1 MSKNFE
7 LLGLLQHD
15 SGKTV
20 FQSPL
25 SEASPECLPS
35 SCREP
40 RRLADLESHGWMHA
54 LFALQKH
61 WRLSA
66 FFAVCVFGS
75 VAIATV
81 LTKPMFEPT
90 VTLQIDPPGTQ
101 AFSLERAPEAS
112 NATEYLETQAK
123 TLQSDELALI
133 VIRKL
138 GLDHDAEFVGTPIAN
153 QKVVNGADGE
163 SAVQL
168 TWAENAALKTFR
180 SRLKVQRDTSSRL
193 VTVSFASHDPRKA
206 EQVANMLVNEF
217 IANSFKTLHESIM
230 ESSAWLSR
238 QLDDIRGKMENSNRA
253 LVDFQKQ
260 TGIADL
266 DANKNT
272 LADQMSE
279 LNRQLAAARGDRI
292 QFEATLSKV
301 QSSSAEL
308 LPQTRD
314 SLVVQ
319 ELTQKLA
326 EARVEFSRQQV
337 DYGKNHPALKKLQN
351 QVDQLQLELDL
362 EKHRIFGQLQ
372 TSYAAAR
379 SRERLL
385 ENERISAAERMNQL
399 AQYNALKKEAQTE
412 AELYNS
418 LYARVKEAGI
428 AAGSNSD
435 SIRVIDHARVL
446 SDPSRPRTLLNLGV
460 GLLAAVIGG
469 ILIASLREA
478 LDTRIRTPEDIL
490 NATGIQSISVLPVI
504 RNGDATRSLFGVAS
518 LPTLQTG
525 TNGTSR
531 VPRFLLEKPTS
542 AEAEALRSLYTTVML
557 SPGRRP
563 PRVLLVVSGSAGE
576 GKTTIASNLAIALAR
591 RGTTCLADADLRK
604 GVVSSTFGLYERKG
618 LSDLLCSLE
627 DVKDVIMP
635 VPEVPN
641 LAVLPSGRIHQ
652 NPGELMA
659 NECLSRVVSALRDQ
673 FQFVVFD
680 SSPLLPYADG
690 RVLSTLV
697 DGLVFVGRYGVTTR
711 AAIAKSVEVLS
722 AIHAAPILEVVL
734 NGADSTADSEYYGSG
749 Y

>member
-1 MSKNFE
+1 
-7 LLGLLQHD
+7 
-15 SGKTV
+15 
-20 FQSPL
+20 
-25 SEASPECLPS
+25 
-35 SCREP
+35 
-40 RRLADLESHGWMHA
+40 
-54 LFALQKH
+54 
-61 WRLSA
+61 
-66 FFAVCVFGS
+66 
-75 VAIATV
+75 
-81 LTKPMFEPT
+81 
-90 VTLQIDPPGTQ
+90 
-101 AFSLERAPEAS
+101 
-112 NATEYLETQAK
+112 
-123 TLQSDELALI
+123 
-133 VIRKL
+133 
-138 GLDHDAEFVGTPIAN
+138 
-153 QKVVNGADGE
+153 
-163 SAVQL
+163 
-168 TWAENAALKTFR
+168 
-180 SRLKVQRDTSSRL
+180 
-193 VTVSFASHDPRKA
+193 
-206 EQVANMLVNEF
+206 
-217 IANSFKTLHESIM
+217 
-230 ESSAWLSR
+230 
-238 QLDDIRGKMENSNRA
+238 
-253 LVDFQKQ
+253 
-260 TGIADL
+260 
-266 DANKNT
+266 
-272 LADQMSE
+272 
-279 LNRQLAAARGDRI
+279 
-292 QFEATLSKV
+292 
-301 QSSSAEL
+301 
-308 LPQTRD
+308 
-314 SLVVQ
+314 
-319 ELTQKLA
+319 
-326 EARVEFSRQQV
+326 
-337 DYGKNHPALKKLQN
+337 
-351 QVDQLQLELDL
+351 
-362 EKHRIFGQLQ
+362 
-372 TSYAAAR
+372 
-379 SRERLL
+379 
-385 ENERISAAERMNQL
+385 
-399 AQYNALKKEAQTE
+399 
-412 AELYNS
+412 
-418 LYARVKEAGI
+418 
-428 AAGSNSD
+428 
-435 SIRVIDHARVL
+435 VIDHARVL

-518 LPTLQTG
+518 LHTLQTG

-531 VPRFLLEKPTS
+531 VPRFLLEKPMS

-563 PRVLLVVSGSAGE
+563 PRLLLVVSGSAGE

-659 NECLSRVVSALRDQ
+659 NECLSRVVSELRDQ